1 MSALAQRV
9 LTAAVLLPLAVFAVL
24 GLETDVLRWVLA
36 LVFLGG
42 AREWAI
48 VGGLTSRG
56 AVLAFVAAT
65 AAVLALS
72 GFVEAAGGTS
82 VVIAPVAVFWL
93 VLTLL
98 SPLRRGTPVVASPGV
113 STAVLVAG
121 PLLLAAAWSALVG
134 LHRIVETGPALTLAL
149 LALIWVAD
157 SAAFFSGRAFGR
169 HKLAPAIS
177 PGKTVEGVAGALIAT
192 AVVAVAMERTLLP
205 QASSAGW
212 VMLVLVVTLV
222 SVTGD
227 LFESLIKRRRG
238 LKDSG
243 HLLPGHGGI
252 LDRIDSLIA
261 AAPVFY
267 LGLTILGT
275 AS

>member
-1 MSALAQRV
+1 MSPLAQRV
-9 LTAAVLLPLAVFAVL
+9 LTASVLLPMAVVAVL
-24 GLETDVLRWVLA
+24 VLETDVLRWVLG
-36 LVFLGG
+36 LVVLAG

-48 VGGLTSRG
+48 VGGLASAG
-56 AVLAFVAAT
+56 AVLAYVAAT
-65 AAVLALS
+65 AVVLVLA
-72 GFVEAAGGTS
+72 GFVESTGGAA

-98 SPLRRGTPVVASPGV
+98 IPLRRGTPVAPATGIS
-113 STAVLVAG
+113 SAVLVAG
-121 PLLLAAAWSALVG
+121 PVLLAAVWIALVG
-134 LHRIVETGPALTLAL
+134 LHRVDGTGPELTLTL

-157 SAAFFSGRAFGR
+157 SAAYFSGRTFGR

-177 PGKTVEGVAGALIAT
+177 PGKSVEGVAGALLAT
-192 AVVAVAMERTLLP
+192 AAVAVMLGLGPLP
-205 QASSAGW
+205 QTDLTGW
-212 VMLVLVVTLV
+212 VVLVLAVTLV

-227 LFESLIKRRRG
+227 LFESLLKRRRG

-243 HLLPGHGGI
+243 HLLPGHGGV

-267 LGLTILGT
+267 LGLSILGKT
-275 AS
+275 S